1 MAGPWPKSRNQT
13 LLSVAPSRNGPA
25 RDCTRH
31 DQISQAQDST
41 PNSRFQCRAAD
52 GRSCHSGRSRDVVVG
67 DRQAISWSGTF
78 KPGSIFQWCESTA
91 AACTRSSR
99 RLELSSL
106 SSLSMTAYS
115 LHNYAMLK
123 RHAQGLRHYI
133 ASRTNMSGL
142 YGNETTAASD
152 AVDPLRRFLKSLG
165 PIAVTP
171 GLKPATPVKNKRTFV
186 VQSINGTLFMIARQ
200 KERTTNQNP
209 SARRSAG
216 RQSPPAAGVVASKAP
231 PEAYDILEASVSWNE
246 THSK

>member
-1 MAGPWPKSRNQT
+1 MERDLQARVNLPVVRVNRGG
-13 LLSVAPSRNGPA
+13 LYAIVAALG
-25 RDCTRH
+25 
-31 DQISQAQDST
+31 I
-41 PNSRFQCRAAD
+41 
-52 GRSCHSGRSRDVVVG
+52 VIV
-67 DRQAISWSGTF
+67 
-78 KPGSIFQWCESTA
+78 
-91 AACTRSSR
+91 
-99 RLELSSL
+99 

-123 RHAQGLRHYI
+123 RHAQ
-133 ASRTNMSGL
+133 
-142 YGNETTAASD
+142 
-152 AVDPLRRFLKSLG
+152 
-165 PIAVTP
+165 AVTP